1 MFNLGRD
8 KRISPELLS
17 ITFQPVKYSMAGT
30 AIINIHSCFHSV
42 ALRIVCTMS
51 LIRFQRRGELYA
63 IQLAK
68 LSGCKVISTVAP
80 QNHELVQSLGAD
92 AVFDHSDSLTAR
104 RIFTLTGG
112 ALIKAVD
119 CWSQGMSPN
128 QVSMELSPRGGT
140 IATLLPYESRTPNLK
155 TSVVAANTIYG
166 EV

>member
-1 MFNLGRD
+1 
-8 KRISPELLS
+8 
-17 ITFQPVKYSMAGT
+17 
-30 AIINIHSCFHSV
+30 
-42 ALRIVCTMS
+42 
-51 LIRFQRRGELYA
+51 
-63 IQLAK
+63 
-68 LSGCKVISTVAP
+68 
-80 QNHELVQSLGAD
+80 LVQSLGAD